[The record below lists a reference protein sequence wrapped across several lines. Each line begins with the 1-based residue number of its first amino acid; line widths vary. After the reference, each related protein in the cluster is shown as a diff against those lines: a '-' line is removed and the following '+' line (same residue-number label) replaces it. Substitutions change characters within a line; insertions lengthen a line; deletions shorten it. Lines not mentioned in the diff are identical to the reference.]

1 MCTVPIRTEHGSFG
15 EHSFDHTRLTGVLE
29 FNAEHLT
36 IESCAFQGVDGTTGI
51 RINSKTCQINSSN
64 AFHGHAN
71 LCWFYVSDHTQLN
84 INGNFLYHCAKIEAF
99 VAPATT
105 TVSNYVSFNNDV
117 LFVRC
122 PNLIIY
128 TPESSGLHAYAKKQF
143 LRCVPEQYAEMSAL
157 LAVANQ

>member
-1 MCTVPIRTEHGSFG
+1 MCTVPIRTVHGSFG
-15 EHSFDHTRLTGVLE
+15 EHSFDSTGLTGVLE

-71 LCWFYVSDHTQLN
+71 LRWFYVSDHTQLN

-105 TVSNYVSFNNDV
+105 TVSYNSDD